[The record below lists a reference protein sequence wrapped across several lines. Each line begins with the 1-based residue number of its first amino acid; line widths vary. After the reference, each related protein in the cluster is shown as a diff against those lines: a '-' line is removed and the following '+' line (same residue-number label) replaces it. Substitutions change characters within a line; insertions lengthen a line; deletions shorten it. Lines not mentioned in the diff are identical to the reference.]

1 MNRTQCCQIA
11 MALVTMAV
19 VAIFY
24 ANFREATWLGE
35 YFQALHLVGP
45 PSFHLPPI
53 LLKHLPSVLQ
63 TAFLA
68 ACFSLLP
75 LRLLKTTIS
84 PTKSALL
91 LAAIY
96 ECLQLTPAL
105 PGTFDW
111 GDICSIFISAFLF
124 QVYFKPSSLNHL
136 LPSKSIKTIL
146 LTLLFSG
153 SYIASVGSGCIEECI
168 SDYTYTEPVTLTWQE
183 LRAEIQPTYGD
194 SITLIRPGK
203 IYKKDEHL
211 YIVDQYRGVHIFNIS
226 DHQNPIQ
233 LAFIPLIGALD
244 LSIQG
249 NYAYIN
255 SFTDLV
261 VINIQSVLSHTF
273 EQHHITRTEN
283 VFLPPGYYDFYP
295 RFHYLNTGSGL
306 YDDFI
311 FDRYRASTLPTKG
324 FIIGYY
330 ATDGSQVLFGEYE
343 NLETE

>member
-1 MNRTQCCQIA
+1 MNRTLYGQIA
-11 MALVTMAV
+11 MAVITIAIS
-19 VAIFY
+19 AIFY

-35 YFQALHLVGP
+35 YFKAFQAAEYSSLNIHPRVLE
-45 PSFHLPPI
+45 
-53 LLKHLPSVLQ
+53 HLPSVLQ

-68 ACFSLLP
+68 ICFSLLP
-75 LRLLKTTIS
+75 LKLFNTSIN
-84 PTKSALL
+84 PVKSALL
-91 LAAIY
+91 LAIIY
-96 ECLQLTPAL
+96 EFLQLTPAL

-111 GDICSIFISAFLF
+111 GDICSIFITAFLF
-124 QVYFKPSSLNHL
+124 QVYVNPSPFNHL
-136 LPSKSIKTIL
+136 LPSKPIKSIL

-153 SYIASVGSGCIEECI
+153 SYMASVGSGCIEECL
-168 SDYTYTEPVTLTWQE
+168 SDYTSTEPVTLTWEE

-211 YIVDQYRGVHIFNIS
+211 YIVDQYRGVHIFDIS
-226 DHQNPIQ
+226 DNQNPIQ

-249 NYAYIN
+249 DYAYIN

-261 VINIQSVLSHTF
+261 VINIQSVLSRTF

-295 RFHYLNTGSGL
+295 KYHYLNTSSGF

-311 FDRYRASTLPTKG
+311 YKRYRSSSLPTKG

-330 ATDGSQVLFGEYE
+330 ATDGSQVLFGEHVTQE
-343 NLETE
+343 EE